1 MDNVN
6 HSDGVVTVN
15 DRAVKQI
22 AVYAACGCNG
32 VAQMSD
38 KSRVGETAKFVTG
51 NADASG
57 VYLTKTKSGIKLD
70 LYVACIHGA
79 DVKALSQEIENA
91 VKNAFAPTGI
101 KVNEVVVHINDVR

>member
-1 MDNVN
+1 MSNLN
-6 HSDGVVTVN
+6 HPDGVVTVN

-51 NADASG
+51 NADSSG
-57 VYLTKTKSGIKLD
+57 VYITKTKSGIRLD
-70 LYVACIHGA
+70 LYVACVHGA
-79 DVKALSQEIENA
+79 DARTLSQDIENA
-91 VKNAFAPTGI
+91 VKNAFGCTGI
-101 KVNEVVVHINDVR
+101 SVNEVVVHINDVR